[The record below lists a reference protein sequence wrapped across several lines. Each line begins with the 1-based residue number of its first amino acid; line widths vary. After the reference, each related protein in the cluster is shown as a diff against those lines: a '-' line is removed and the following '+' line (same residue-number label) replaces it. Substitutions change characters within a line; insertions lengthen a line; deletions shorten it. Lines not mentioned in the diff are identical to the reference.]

1 MIKRVLGLSAVLA
14 FALATPAYAA
24 WVRPSS
30 APLLDREGVDSGCVA
45 WVTGGDPSH
54 GPTEGPYAGS
64 PGWVN
69 TRVDLVCAHHWRADQ
84 LGYRWQVVSKDG
96 TRGAVFQGGD
106 ARSWLPDDA
115 TPSPD
120 PFTTAAYTEISPC
133 MLKSDGSLH
142 LPGTSDLPWLL
153 TRGAHQF
160 LLGGYAKVNEYKA
173 DLHPYK
179 ATVEKQITVTCT
191 RERRGFR

>member
-1 MIKRVLGLSAVLA
+1 MKKRILALTSVLLIL
-14 FALATPAYAA
+14 LATPAYAT

-30 APLLDREGVDSGCVA
+30 APLLDRDGVDSSCDV
-45 WVTGGDPSH
+45 WVTGGDLSQ
-54 GPTEGPYAGS
+54 GPAEGPYAGS

-69 TRVDLVCAHHWRADQ
+69 TRLDLACSHHWRADQ
-84 LGYRWQVVSKDG
+84 LGYRWQVVKKDG

-106 ARSWLPDDA
+106 GRSWLPDDA

-120 PFTTAAYTEISPC
+120 PFTTATFTEVSPC

-173 DLHPYK
+173 DLDPYK
-179 ATVEKQITVTCT
+179 ATVEMEISVTCT
-191 RERRGFR
+191 RERRPYR